1 MICLNK
7 LGESYMENKNLVVGA
22 GFTGAVIARKIAE
35 EFNEDVLVIDRRN
48 VAAGNSYDYRD
59 KETGIMVHKYGP
71 HIFHTNN
78 KEVWDFLSRFT
89 KWHYFFLKP
98 NAVIEGE
105 KVTLPFNLTTIRELF
120 SPNMAVRL
128 EEKLISNYGYGVKV
142 PILNLKEN
150 EDKDLKFLAEYIYE
164 HVFKNYTMKQWGL
177 KPEEIDPNVT
187 ARVPVYISHDNR
199 YFQDKYQGIPLK
211 GYTKLIENMLE
222 HKNIELKLGVDYKEL
237 KAKEFKRIFYT
248 GAIDEFFEYKYGE
261 LPYRS
266 LDFDV
271 QILDREYYQKTVVTN
286 YPNNYDFT
294 RITEHKYFLDEKSD
308 KTVISV
314 EYPEKFQLGKNE
326 RYYPISNPENQAL
339 YEKYRQEA
347 KKYSNLY
354 FCGRLGGYKY
364 YNMDLAVEKALE
376 LFKTLI

>member
-1 MICLNK
+1 MD
-7 LGESYMENKNLVVGA
+7 KNLVVGC
-22 GFTGAVIARKIAE
+22 GITGAVIANKIADE
-35 EFNEDVLVIDRRN
+35 LNEKVLVIDRRN
-48 VAAGNSYDYRD
+48 VVAGNSYDYKD
-59 KETGIMVHKYGP
+59 KETGITIHKYGP

-120 SPNMAVRL
+120 SPNMADRL
-128 EEKLISNYGYGVKV
+128 EEKLISNYGYGIKV
-142 PILNLKEN
+142 PILQLKEN
-150 EDKDLKFLAEYIYE
+150 DDRDLKFLANYIYE

-177 KPEEIDPNVT
+177 KPEEIDPSVT
-187 ARVPVYISHDNR
+187 ARVPIYISHDNR

-211 GYTKLIENMLE
+211 GYTKMIENMVSHE
-222 HKNIELKLGVDYKEL
+222 NIELKLGIDYKEL
-237 KAKEFKRIFYT
+237 KDNDFKRIFYT
-248 GAIDEFFEYKYGE
+248 GAIDEFFNYKYGE

-266 LDFDV
+266 LNFDV
-271 QILDREYYQKTVVTN
+271 QTINKEYYQKTVVTN

-294 RITEHKYFLDEKSD
+294 RITEHKYFLDEKSE
-308 KTVISV
+308 KTVISI
-314 EYPEKFQLGKNE
+314 EYPEEFKLGKNE
-326 RYYPISNPENQAL
+326 RYYPISNPTNQAL
-339 YEKYRQEA
+339 YEKYEQEA

-364 YNMDLAVEKALE
+364 YNMDLAVEKAFE
-376 LFKTLI
+376 LFNTLGS